1 MGTNKN
7 IYKNRYCSLPIS
19 TYYHPYTIIMGY
31 GTNKLSEL
39 MAHQSKVAY
48 ECMRGTKFQCDQN
61 VVQSHNRH
69 VSA

>member
-48 ECMRGTKFQCDQN
+48 ECMRGTM
-61 VVQSHNRH
+61 
-69 VSA
+69 